1 MKKFWSMPLLQLS
14 SGDSLSISV
23 FDFEGKDP
31 AAPSVY
37 FQSALHGSEVQG
49 SLLAAKLVEYFSKH
63 PPQGRVRI
71 VPNCNP
77 LGIIQKRGEYTDGRF
92 DPVRGD
98 NWNRRFFWEE
108 DDFSWA
114 DYEMACKKLEKSE
127 RDQLFR
133 AMLREDLEKKQKQ
146 AGGAAQRIAIQLQ
159 LLSIDFDRCLDLH
172 CANRSTRHVYVAE
185 FAKEEAKYLSIPF
198 QLIMKKEKFGGSM
211 DEVFFAPWVAR
222 QRRRKDDPIPVAG
235 FTLEFGNHEEVSAKA
250 VKDDLEGVLNYLR
263 HLGTVKGKAK
273 KFSPKQVPLEK
284 YHLISAPVG
293 GITSYLVEP
302 GKRVKRGQLLAEILV
317 INGGKIKMV
326 PVKSPVNGHIILEHS
341 SAIVHE
347 GAELIKVLATPN

>member
-1 MKKFWSMPLLQLS
+1 MKQFWSLPILQLS
-14 SGDSLSISV
+14 SGDSLSVSV
-23 FDFEGKDP
+23 FDFAGKDP
-31 AAPSVY
+31 EAPSVY

-63 PPQGRVRI
+63 PPLGRVRI

-98 NWNRRFFWEE
+98 NWNRRFFW
-108 DDFSWA
+108 DDESFPWS
-114 DYEMACKKLEKSE
+114 DYERAGKKLEQAE

-133 AMLREDLEKKQKQ
+133 SMMRATLEKKQQQ
-146 AGGAAQRIAIQLQ
+146 AGGAAQRIALQLQ
-159 LLSIDFDRCLDLH
+159 LLSLDFDRCLDLH

-185 FAKEEAKYLSIPF
+185 FAKEEAKYLAIPF

-222 QRRRKDDPIPVAG
+222 QRRRKEDEIPVAG
-235 FTLEFGNHEEVSAKA
+235 FTLELGNHEEVSAQD
-250 VKDDLEGVLNYLR
+250 VKSDLEGVLNYLR
-263 HLGTVKGKAK
+263 HLGTVKGVAR

-284 YHLISAPVG
+284 YHLVSAPVG
-293 GITSYLVEP
+293 GITSFLVAP
-302 GKRVKRGQLLAEILV
+302 GKKVKRGQVLAEILV
-317 INGGKIKMV
+317 IHGGKIQMV
-326 PVKSPVNGHIILEHS
+326 PVKSPINGYVILEHS

-347 GAELIKVLATPN
+347 GAELLKILANPK